1 MELALYH
8 PEHGYYARADRR
20 SGRAGDFFT
29 SVDVGPVFGELLAK
43 QLDEMWWLIRSPDA
57 ESGGPDWFDLVEA
70 GAGSGRL
77 ARDVLDAAQL
87 LYPRCYA
94 AMRLHLVERS
104 PAARAAQHEVLGPHV
119 DRLASAATALPNNVI
134 GVIYANEL
142 LDALPTHLVS
152 MAADGLRELYVDAV
166 DGQLVEREGP
176 LSTAALSL
184 YFEKLAITLPPGG
197 RAEVCLAA
205 ANWIAH
211 AATCLTQGFVIV
223 IDYGHTAAELYSA
236 SHASGT
242 LRTFHRHTLDTAP
255 QGTAPWLADPGG
267 YDITAHL
274 DLTTVSLAAEA
285 AGLEL
290 LAALDQ
296 TYFLLGLGAADTL
309 TAADSRGVDG
319 LKRRLGVKT
328 LLLPGGLGSTHK
340 VLIFGKGVGRPVLK
354 GASYKVRMT

>member
-29 SVDVGPVFGELLAK
+29 SVDVSPVFGELLAK
-43 QLDEMWWLIRSPDA
+43 QLEEMWRLIRSPDA
-57 ESGGPDWFDLVEA
+57 RGGGPDGFDLVEV

-77 ARDVLDAAQL
+77 ARDVLDATQL
-87 LYPRCYA
+87 LHPQFYA
-94 AMRLHLVERS
+94 AIRLHLVEYS
-104 PAARAAQHEVLGPHV
+104 PVAKAAQHEVLGPHV
-119 DRLASAATALPNNVI
+119 DRLASSATALPSDVT

-142 LDALPTHLVS
+142 LDALPTHLVRMS
-152 MAADGLRELYVDAV
+152 ASGLRELYVDVV
-166 DGQLVEREGP
+166 DGQLVEREGS
-176 LSTAALSL
+176 LSTAALSQ
-184 YFEKLAITLPPGG
+184 YFERLDLTLQPGG

-205 ANWIAH
+205 ASWISQ
-211 AATCLTQGFVIV
+211 AATYLTRGFVIL
-223 IDYGHTAAELYSA
+223 IDYGHTADELFSG

-267 YDITAHL
+267 HDITAHV
-274 DLTTVSLAAEA
+274 DLTTVSQAAEA

-296 TYFLLGLGAADTL
+296 TYFLLGLGATDTL
-309 TAADSRGVDG
+309 TADG
-319 LKRRLGVKT
+319 STRIDELKRRLAVKT

-354 GASYKVRMT
+354 GTSYKVRMT